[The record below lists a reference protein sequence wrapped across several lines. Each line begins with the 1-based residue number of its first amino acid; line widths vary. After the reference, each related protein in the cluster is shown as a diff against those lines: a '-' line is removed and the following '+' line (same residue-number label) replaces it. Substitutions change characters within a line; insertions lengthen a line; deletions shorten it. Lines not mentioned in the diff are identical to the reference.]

1 MSKYFQKL
9 AVKEIRKETAEA
21 YTLVFPNPE
30 TENFSYLPGQYLTL
44 RIMIEGKEERR
55 AYSLSSC
62 PFTDEELAV
71 SIKQVEQGKVSNYLA
86 DKLEVGD
93 EVEVMRPM
101 GKFVIEPDITQQR
114 HCIMIGAGSGITP
127 LFSMIK
133 GVLDQEPESKVSLW
147 YGNRKEDSVMF
158 ARQLTAL
165 QERYRERF
173 KIVHVLSRASAEW
186 KGLRG
191 RLDKDRVY
199 KLLSDLFMEDDFRK
213 EYYMC
218 GPRGMMDAAIEAF
231 EKHSVHPGF
240 IHQEHFNAE
249 LPSDEELDALAAAES
264 ESLTVSDG
272 EEEYEIV
279 EQEVKVKLNGKT
291 HRVLVKPSESVLTAL
306 LDHDIE
312 APYTCLAG
320 ICTTCMAKINNGLV
334 AMDTTDGLTDEEM
347 EEGYILTCQAH
358 PLDDEVEIEFPE

>member
-1 MSKYFQKL
+1 MSKYFHKL
-9 AVKEIRKETAEA
+9 PIKKIIAETEDA
-21 YTLVFPNPE
+21 YTLVFPKPE
-30 TENFSYLPGQYLTL
+30 EEDFSYFPGQYLTL
-44 RIMIEGKEERR
+44 RLMIDGKEERR

-62 PFTDEELAV
+62 PYTDEDWAV
-71 SIKQVEQGKVSNYLA
+71 SIKRVEQGKVSNYLA
-86 DKLEVGD
+86 DHFKVGD

-101 GKFVIEPDITQQR
+101 GKFLVEPDITQSR

-147 YGNRKEDSVMF
+147 YGNRTESSVMF

-173 KIVHVLSRASAEW
+173 HIVHVLSRASDEW
-186 KGLRG
+186 KGIRG

-213 EYYMC
+213 EYYIC
-218 GPRGMMDAAIEAF
+218 GPRGMMESAIEAF

-240 IHQEHFNAE
+240 IHQEHFSAE
-249 LPSDEELDALAAAES
+249 LPSDEELDALAAAEN

-279 EQEVKVKLNGKT
+279 EQEISVILNGKT
-291 HRVLVKPSESVLTAL
+291 HKVTVKPSEDILTAL
-306 LDHDIE
+306 LNKDIE

-320 ICTTCMAKINNGLV
+320 ICTTCIARINNGLV

-358 PLDDEVEIEFPE
+358 PLDDEVEIEFPD